1 MTGTPSV
8 RLVHP
13 TDNNTVVSKEE
24 HQQHRTGVDM
34 LLYLIRYT
42 RPEIANEGRELN
54 ILNEGPT
61 GKATEEMKRI
71 IKYVIDTVNKGLKMT
86 TQKK

>member
-1 MTGTPSV
+1 
-8 RLVHP
+8 
-13 TDNNTVVSKEE
+13 
-24 HQQHRTGVDM
+24 M